1 MSERTDTGA
10 HTVRRRISDAR
21 AKVVGTSGLRAKA
34 ARQATAISTLKSRL
48 DEQQQ
53 RVVRQEQRLK
63 ELEAR
68 VTDLGRYDALDTSE
82 RERRDAQ
89 FGVLEVR
96 LADLEEQL
104 AQSRQRV
111 DAADTDLA
119 QLAEGRTL
127 LEEVRAEHA
136 RIRVRMQVV
145 SAYEERLRR
154 VEESVA
160 ELFEGDPRHLV

>member
-1 MSERTDTGA
+1 MSDPTDTA
-10 HTVRRRISDAR
+10 THTVRRRISDAR

-34 ARQATAISTLKSRL
+34 ARQATAISTLRSRL

-53 RVVRQEQRLK
+53 RVVRQEKQLK
-63 ELEAR
+63 ELETR
-68 VTDLGRYDALDTSE
+68 VTELGRLGALTTSE
-82 RERRDAQ
+82 RERRDTQ
-89 FGVLEVR
+89 LGVLEVR
-96 LADLEEQL
+96 LADLEDRL
-104 AQSRQRV
+104 AQARL
-111 DAADTDLA
+111 DADGADADPEQVA
-119 QLAEGRTL
+119 QGRTL

>member
-1 MSERTDTGA
+1 MSDRTDSGA
-10 HTVRRRISDAR
+10 HAVRRRISDAR
-21 AKVVGTSGLRAKA
+21 AKVVGTAGLRAKA
-34 ARQATAISTLKSRL
+34 ARQATAIATLRSRL

-53 RVVRQEQRLK
+53 RVVRQDQRLK

-68 VTDLGRYDALDTSE
+68 VTDLDRRGALDTSE

-96 LADLEEQL
+96 LADLEERLADARQRADGTGADPEQL
-104 AQSRQRV
+104 AQ
-111 DAADTDLA
+111 
-119 QLAEGRTL
+119 GRTL
-127 LEEVRAEHA
+127 LEEVRAEHS

-160 ELFEGDPRHLV
+160 DLFEGDPRHLV